1 MFLKAKDSYETRL
14 EKLNPLSLENRRALS
29 DVTLF
34 FKALKG
40 LIDREVSFFQIFTPI
55 VTILFFQTS
64 WSSDVKEETYKD

>member
-40 LIDREVSFFQIFTPI
+40 LIDREVSFF
-55 VTILFFQTS
+55 
-64 WSSDVKEETYKD
+64 